1 MRTTATACSFFC
13 AVWVHGPAPPL
24 VHTSLRPFDVLLSGV
39 ILTGGELI
47 PPHLQSG
54 TVPATAV
61 LQAVGSEEPGSHMC
75 IYTPLAVVKNC
86 PGRVATSPLLPS
98 TIPYVIT
105 TSGVDGSGAQGA
117 APAGS
122 AAAVRTT
129 GAGLPVPSPHPSSG
143 YCCTAPGSTQPRQP
157 RAGLPL
163 PPSPTLRNHGIR
175 FQNVSTTLVVLTF
188 IP

>member
-1 MRTTATACSFFC
+1 MLFLFRPDRGGMGAWPGASTRPHITVALRRAT
-13 AVWVHGPAPPL
+13 
-24 VHTSLRPFDVLLSGV
+24 LRGHFD
-39 ILTGGELI
+39 GGELI

-75 IYTPLAVVKNC
+75 IYTPLAVVKNR

-163 PPSPTLRNHGIR
+163 PPSPTLRDHGIR